1 MAAMLSHLSNWPPVR
16 LARGRSIDHPHRIM
30 TASLDPRVE
39 QNEIGRGMALMAV
52 AMTVL
57 PVMDVLAKLLGQKMP
72 VLEVTLS
79 RFAVQAVL
87 AVIAA
92 LAIGKPSTLLPPRM
106 VLHALRGLLLAGAT
120 LLFFAALKVMPIPDT
135 LGIFFT
141 EPLILTALSTVVL
154 GERVGWRRWLA
165 VVVGFIG
172 ALFIIRPSWAV
183 FGLTALLPLGAA
195 FLFAGYLLLTRR
207 LRLEGS
213 LLAAQF
219 ITGIAGTV
227 ALGSALLLASLFG
240 PEQMRAVVPD
250 GIEWLQLFSIG
261 AISFVAHGLV
271 VLAFR
276 YAPAASLA
284 PLNYMEIVS
293 ATLLSY
299 LVFDQFP
306 VLPVWVGIAI
316 IVGSGLYVAHRERRK
331 AMVMDAA
338 L

>member
-1 MAAMLSHLSNWPPVR
+1 MP
-16 LARGRSIDHPHRIM
+16 
-30 TASLDPRVE
+30 ASLTPPLERH
-39 QNEIGRGMALMAV
+39 EIGRGMALMAI
-52 AMTVL
+52 AMLVL

-79 RFAVQAVL
+79 RFAVQAAL
-87 AVIAA
+87 AVLVAF
-92 LAIGKPSTLLPPRM
+92 AIGKPSTLLPPRIG
-106 VLHALRGLLLAGAT
+106 LHALRGLLLAGAT

-154 GERVGWRRWLA
+154 GERVGWRRWMA
-165 VVVGFIG
+165 VAIGFVG

-183 FGLTALLPLGAA
+183 FGLTALLPFGAA

-207 LRLEGS
+207 LRVEGS
-213 LLAAQF
+213 MLAAQF

-227 ALGSALLLASLFG
+227 ALGSALLLTSLLG
-240 PEQMRAVVPD
+240 PPGLRAVLPN
-250 GIEWLQLFSIG
+250 GIEWLQLLSVG

-276 YAPAASLA
+276 YAPAAALA
-284 PLNYMEIVS
+284 PLNYLEIVS

-299 LVFDQFP
+299 LVFAQFP
-306 VLPVWVGIAI
+306 VPPVWIGIAI
-316 IVGSGLYVAHRERRK
+316 IVGSGLYVAHGERRK
-331 AMVMDAA
+331 TVAGDAG

>member
-1 MAAMLSHLSNWPPVR
+1 MLSHLKRERPLRSVS
-16 LARGRSIDHPHRIM
+16 GRSHRSRRIM
-30 TASLDPRVE
+30 TASLNPPIERH
-39 QNEIGRGMALMAV
+39 EIGRGMALMAI

-79 RFAVQAVL
+79 RFAVQSVL
-87 AVIAA
+87 AVLVA
-92 LAIGKPSTLLPPRM
+92 LAMGKPSTLLPPRM
-106 VLHALRGLLLAGAT
+106 GLHALRGLFLAVAT
-120 LLFFAALKVMPIPDT
+120 LLFFAALKAMPIPDT

-154 GERVGWRRWLA
+154 GERVGWRRWAA
-165 VVVGFIG
+165 VVVGFVG

-183 FGLTALLPLGAA
+183 FGTTALLPLAAA

-207 LRLEGS
+207 LRVEGS

-219 ITGIAGTV
+219 ITGVAGTV
-227 ALGSALLLASLFG
+227 ALGSALLLTSLLG
-240 PEQMRAVVPD
+240 PQEMRAVVPH

-299 LVFDQFP
+299 LVFAQFP
-306 VLPVWVGIAI
+306 APPVWLGIAI
-316 IVGSGLYVAHRERRK
+316 IVGSGLYVAHRERRR
-331 AMVMDAA
+331 AIVSDAG

>member
-1 MAAMLSHLSNWPPVR
+1 
-16 LARGRSIDHPHRIM
+16 
-30 TASLDPRVE
+30 
-39 QNEIGRGMALMAV
+39 MALMAL

-57 PVMDVLAKLLGQKMP
+57 PLMDVLAKLLGQTMP

-79 RFAVQAVL
+79 RFAFQAVL
-87 AVIAA
+87 AMLIA
-92 LAIGKPSTLLPPRM
+92 LAMGNPSTLLPPRM
-106 VLHALRGLLLAGAT
+106 GLHALRGLFLAVAT

-154 GERVGWRRWLA
+154 GERVGWRRWSA
-165 VVVGFIG
+165 VAVGFVG

-219 ITGIAGTV
+219 VTGVAGTV
-227 ALGSALLLASLFG
+227 ALGAALLLTSLLG
-240 PEQMRAVVPD
+240 PAELRAVVPD
-250 GIEWLQLFSIG
+250 NVEWLQLFGIG
-261 AISFVAHGLV
+261 VISFVAHGLV
-271 VLAFR
+271 VVAFR
-276 YAPAASLA
+276 YATAAALA
-284 PLNYMEIVS
+284 PLNYLEIVS

-306 VLPVWVGIAI
+306 EPPVWLGIAI
-316 IVGSGLYVAHRERRK
+316 IVGSGLYVAHRERRR
-331 AMVMDAA
+331 AVLAA
-338 L
+338 SEL